1 MTPEPDELRE
11 ALRAA
16 GDRIIAL
23 ASAEWETARSRA
35 RWRALA
41 LAEAVALLA
50 CLVAL
55 A

>member
-1 MTPEPDELRE
+1 MSSPAQNHRDWW
-11 ALRAA
+11 
-16 GDRIIAL
+16 
-23 ASAEWETARSRA
+23 ASEHERYRDWETARSRA

-50 CLVAL
+50 CLVVL